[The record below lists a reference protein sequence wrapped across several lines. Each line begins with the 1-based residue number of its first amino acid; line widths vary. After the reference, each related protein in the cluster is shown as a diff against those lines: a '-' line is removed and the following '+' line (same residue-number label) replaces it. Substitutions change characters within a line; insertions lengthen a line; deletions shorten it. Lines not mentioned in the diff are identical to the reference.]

1 MPFQFFFNVFLFLP
15 TSLCQRIQFF
25 FLLIDGVV
33 VIAPS
38 IYTTGAFV
46 FVSYHSAMILHN
58 NELMATCGEMQIYDS
73 LQHESS
79 IECALGPYD
88 FSINSLPSPD

>member
-1 MPFQFFFNVFLFLP
+1 MFFCFSLP
-15 TSLCQRIQFF
+15 LCVSAYSFF